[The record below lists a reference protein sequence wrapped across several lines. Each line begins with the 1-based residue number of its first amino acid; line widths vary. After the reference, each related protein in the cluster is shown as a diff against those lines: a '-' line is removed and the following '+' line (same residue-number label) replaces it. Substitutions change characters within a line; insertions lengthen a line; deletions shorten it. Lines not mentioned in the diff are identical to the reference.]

1 MAQAARLSIRMQKEL
16 KLLLIDPPPGVS
28 FPFLS
33 SDSKNSSL
41 SSIDAQIEG
50 PEGTVYSKGLFHVKI
65 QIPERY
71 PFQPPNVTF
80 ATPIYHPNIDNGGR
94 ICLDILNLPPK
105 GAWQPSL
112 NISTVLTSIGLLLS
126 EPNPDDGLMC
136 EMSREYK
143 YSRCIFDQKARAM
156 TEKYAKT
163 GACGPS
169 SKNQSVQTN
178 ADLSTSVDRKQPD
191 KESENVV
198 YPSNSKPWGIS
209 RKLSLAPSKSTHNGA
224 SDREANVQ
232 IDFTNMGAKE
242 REKLSHNSDNHNLS
256 CEKKL
261 CGSGTTRN
269 SSLESSVHNN
279 SNARQDSELPFD
291 IKVTTSNKLCQVS
304 ENMMQE
310 SLVACQMSDGNN
322 EKMLKPPAVLSNSSS
337 GTFGVYSSINRY
349 QQQNFQYCLDELPD
363 VTATDS
369 KCKRTCSV
377 GKKLSLGFRRLPE
390 AQRKDEKENI
400 LRTEIMQKQY
410 LNHPNR
416 LQGSNEDSE
425 PVKLDET
432 QNQDRSGI
440 VAESVIVLD
449 SEDSEEESDRGI
461 RSKLS
466 IVRKRVRKRKSQA

>member
-16 KLLLIDPPPGVS
+16 KLLLIDPPPGAS
-28 FPFLS
+28 FPFLF
-33 SDSKNSSL
+33 SDSNISSL

-50 PEGTVYSKGLFHVKI
+50 PEGTVYSKGIFHVKI

-112 NISTVLTSIGLLLS
+112 NISTVMTSIGLLLS

-143 YSRCIFDQKARAM
+143 YNRCIFDQKARAM
-156 TEKYAKT
+156 TEKYAKA
-163 GACGPS
+163 GACGHS

-178 ADLSTSVDRKQPD
+178 ADLSTSVDGKHPD
-191 KESENVV
+191 KESEDVV

-232 IDFTNMGAKE
+232 IDLTNMGAKE
-242 REKLSHNSDNHNLS
+242 REK
-256 CEKKL
+256 KL
-261 CGSGTTRN
+261 CGSGTTKN
-269 SSLESSVHNN
+269 SSLESSVHKD
-279 SNARQDSELPFD
+279 SNARPDSELSFD
-291 IKVTTSNKLCQVS
+291 NIVTTSNKLCQ
-304 ENMMQE
+304 
-310 SLVACQMSDGNN
+310 
-322 EKMLKPPAVLSNSSS
+322 
-337 GTFGVYSSINRY
+337 
-349 QQQNFQYCLDELPD
+349 NFQYSLDELPD
-363 VTATDS
+363 VAATNS
-369 KCKRTCSV
+369 KCKRTCSL
-377 GKKLSLGFRRLPE
+377 GKKLSLGFRGLPE

-400 LRTEIMQKQY
+400 LRIHSNPKSQMRTEIMQKQY
-410 LNHPNR
+410 LNYPNR
-416 LQGSNEDSE
+416 LQGSNVDSD

-466 IVRKRVRKRKSQA
+466 LVRKRIRKRKSEA